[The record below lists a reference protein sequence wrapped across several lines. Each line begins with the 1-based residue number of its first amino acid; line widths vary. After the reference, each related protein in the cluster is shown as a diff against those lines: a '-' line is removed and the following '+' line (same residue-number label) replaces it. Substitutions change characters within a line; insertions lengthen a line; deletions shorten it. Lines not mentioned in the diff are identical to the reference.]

1 MIRLYLNSS
10 LLLLFFVVIVWKPD
24 LHTYL
29 PDSDDDS
36 ASMVYVACIITRARF
51 SGLCSSHTSMQFTFI
66 TETLPST
73 VSSCM
78 AKDFPG

>member
-10 LLLLFFVVIVWKPD
+10 LLLLFVVVIMWKPD

-29 PDSDDDS
+29 PDSGDES
-36 ASMVYVACIITRARF
+36 ASMVYVACIICARF
-51 SGLCSSHTSMQFTFI
+51 SGLCSAHTFIQSTFI
-66 TETLPST
+66 TETVPSI
-73 VSSCM
+73 VVSCM